1 MSTTTTYTV
10 SGMTCDHCVAAVTE
24 EVSKL
29 DGVSRVDVDLVAGGE
44 SAVTVSSDSPLPE
57 GDVRDAVDEAGYDL
71 TSFDEPARARA
82 HR

>member
-29 DGVSRVDVDLVAGGE
+29 DGVADVDIHLVAGGE
-44 SAVTVSSDSPLPE
+44 STVTVSSDSPLPE

-71 TSFDEPARARA
+71 TGVV
-82 HR
+82 

>member
-29 DGVSRVDVDLVAGGE
+29 SGVTAVGVDLVAGGE
-44 SAVTVSSDSPLPE
+44 STVTVSSDSPLPE
-57 GDVRDAVDEAGYDL
+57 GDVRDAVDEAGYDV
-71 TSFDEPARARA
+71 TGVV
-82 HR
+82 